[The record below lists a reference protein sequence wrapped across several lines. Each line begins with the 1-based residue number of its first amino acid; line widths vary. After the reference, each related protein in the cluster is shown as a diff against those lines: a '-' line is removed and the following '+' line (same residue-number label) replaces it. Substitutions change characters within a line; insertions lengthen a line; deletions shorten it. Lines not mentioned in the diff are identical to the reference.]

1 MNDAPR
7 RPPSAQ
13 TSASRPFEAAYHAV
27 HLPEHPAR
35 AVVWRVVADYL
46 SRWVPVD
53 AHVLE
58 IGAGY
63 CHWINAVRG
72 ARRVAVDV
80 WPELPRHAAA
90 GVETVVADVTK
101 DLRGL
106 EGQQSQEPQ
115 TTQQPQKSQA
125 AQGKQGT
132 RPFDVVLA
140 SNLLEHFEPDVAA
153 SVVANVANALRS
165 GGRFIIV
172 QPNFRYAYREYF
184 DDYTHR
190 SIFTDVSLQNLLRS
204 HGFEIDFCAPKFLP
218 YSMREARVPISPFL
232 IKLYLHSP
240 IKPRAGQ
247 MLIVARKV

>member
-1 MNDAPR
+1 MN
-7 RPPSAQ
+7 Q
-13 TSASRPFEAAYHAV
+13 PFQEVYHAV

-35 AVVWRVVADYL
+35 AVVWRVVAEHL
-46 SRWVPVD
+46 SRWVPTD

-72 ARRVAVDV
+72 ARRVALDV

-90 GVETVVADVTK
+90 GVEAVVADVTR
-101 DLRGL
+101 DLRGM
-106 EGQQSQEPQ
+106 GAHQ
-115 TTQQPQKSQA
+115 
-125 AQGKQGT
+125 
-132 RPFDVVLA
+132 FDVVLA
-140 SNLLEHFEPDVAA
+140 SNVLEHFDSAVASAVIADVAE
-153 SVVANVANALRS
+153 VLRS

-190 SIFTDVSLQNLLRS
+190 SIFTDVSLANLLRS
-204 HGFEIDFCAPKFLP
+204 HGFEIELCAPKFLP
-218 YSMREARVPISPFL
+218 YSMREAKVPIAPWL

-247 MLIVARKV
+247 MLIVARKR

>member
-7 RPPSAQ
+7 RADQ
-13 TSASRPFEAAYHAV
+13 PFQEVYHAV

-35 AVVWRVVADYL
+35 AMVWRVVAEHL
-46 SRWVPVD
+46 SRWVPAD
-53 AHVLE
+53 ARVLE

-72 ARRVAVDV
+72 ARRVALDV
-80 WPELPRHAAA
+80 WPELPRHAAP
-90 GVETVVADVTK
+90 GVEAVVADVTK

-106 EGQQSQEPQ
+106 GVGE
-115 TTQQPQKSQA
+115 
-125 AQGKQGT
+125 
-132 RPFDVVLA
+132 FDVVLA
-140 SNLLEHFEPDVAA
+140 SNVLEHFEPAVSAAVIADVAA
-153 SVVANVANALRS
+153 VLQS

-190 SIFTDVSLQNLLRS
+190 SIFTDVSLPNLLRS
-204 HGFEIDFCAPKFLP
+204 HGFEIDLCAPKFLP
-218 YSMREARVPISPFL
+218 YSMREARVPIAPWL

-247 MLIVARKV
+247 MLIVARKA

>member
-1 MNDAPR
+1 MNDGPR
-7 RPPSAQ
+7 RVDQ
-13 TSASRPFEAAYHAV
+13 VFEEMYHAV

-35 AVVWRVVADYL
+35 AMVWRVVAEHL
-46 SRWVPVD
+46 SRWVPTD

-90 GVETVVADVTK
+90 GVEAVVADVTR

-106 EGQQSQEPQ
+106 GAVAGAGAGASAE
-115 TTQQPQKSQA
+115 A
-125 AQGKQGT
+125 GKGGGH
-132 RPFDVVLA
+132 FDVVLA
-140 SNLLEHFEPDVAA
+140 SNVLEHFEPAISSAVVADVAA
-153 SVVANVANALRS
+153 VLRS

-190 SIFTDVSLQNLLRS
+190 SIFTDVSLPNLLRS
-204 HGFEIDFCAPKFLP
+204 HGFEIDLCAPKFLP
-218 YSMREARVPISPFL
+218 YSMREARMPIAPWL

-240 IKPRAGQ
+240 FKPRAGQ
-247 MLIVARKV
+247 MLIVARKA